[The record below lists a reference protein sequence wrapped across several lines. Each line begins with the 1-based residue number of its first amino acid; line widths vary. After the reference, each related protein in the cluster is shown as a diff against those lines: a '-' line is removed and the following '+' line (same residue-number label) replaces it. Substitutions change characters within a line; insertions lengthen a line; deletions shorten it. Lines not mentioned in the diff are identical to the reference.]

1 MKVLDIYRSK
11 LFFKLFYWA
20 MRIALGLTFI
30 ISGTRKLPGVK
41 FTQLPIDDP
50 VGFYFTA
57 MHESGFYWNFIGYFQ
72 IVLGVLIFIN
82 RFVVITGL
90 LMMPITINIFLI
102 SVSLNMRGTPI
113 ITALMLLANTFLL
126 LWNYENYMSL
136 LKRPLMKGKS

>member
-1 MKVLDIYRSK
+1 MFDIYRSK

-30 ISGTRKLPGVK
+30 ISGARKLPGVK
-41 FTQLPIDDP
+41 FTQLPIEDP
-50 VGFYFTA
+50 VGFYFAA

-72 IVLGVLIFIN
+72 ILLGILIFIN
-82 RFVVITGL
+82 RFAVITSL

-113 ITALMLLANTFLL
+113 ITALMLLANAFLL

-136 LKRPLMKGKS
+136 IKRPLRKEIKS